1 MLIDRLFVEWNI
13 KLDIFIELCYITNR
27 TSYLIIFENWI
38 IRGDNLNILPLK
50 EMRENGNFTTI
61 SNNVLDDASISK
73 DARFLYCILS
83 RYYNEELEYSYPTRT
98 HLAFTM
104 GVTEKSVDKYIK
116 ELINLGLIEVVG
128 YRKVG
133 RFSNNVY
140 KIYYYDSQRE
150 VKDTIVLTDNIEAG
164 SLDGSNGGKF
174 EESLDKTIS

>member
-1 MLIDRLFVEWNI
+1 MKQGQVISF
-13 KLDIFIELCYITNR
+13 IF
-27 TSYLIIFENWI
+27 FENWI
-38 IRGDNLNILPLK
+38 TWGDNLNILPIK
-50 EMRENGNFTTI
+50 DMRENGNFTTI

-116 ELINLGLIEVVG
+116 ELLSLELIEVVG

-140 KIYYYDSQRE
+140 KIYYYDSQKE
-150 VKDTIVLTDNIEAG
+150 VKDTIVLTN
-164 SLDGSNGGKF
+164 SLDQVAKDVKQVFDSGNL
-174 EESLDKTIS
+174 EESLEESISNNE